1 MLPQVPV
8 SALSRHIKHCKGQ
21 TEGERERGRERCKSV
36 YSDAHLP
43 SFIFK
48 NAFCKRLVF
57 RILPGTLEL
66 FDVEADRWDNLLRRC
81 LRTNTHIRKD
91 THKQNRQV
99 MANVCQRG
107 LSMKKSPTHT
117 LPESHVSTLVT
128 VGLKDW
134 SAVNKQRYLN
144 TNGIKMYS
152 HQRTIHTTAS
162 IHAGVFF
169 SLFNDNNI
177 KTKNSRI
184 TLLSPCVLY
193 SHAEAS
199 AGWWWWFSHCCPDPN
214 TARWP
219 LSSSGRANAT
229 VYPAAPSDSQG
240 IPTIQKTV
248 TFTEPSLVIQQ
259 NTEQKNENI
268 MVDMLIVVNPC
279 SRAELTL
286 ERPSL

>member
-1 MLPQVPV
+1 MLI
-8 SALSRHIKHCKGQ
+8 SLL
-21 TEGERERGRERCKSV
+21 TEKRGGGNLRCLLFSPEEGAVLDGSPCTETLHQNGHSLPRPTERERGREEERERCKSV

-48 NAFCKRLVF
+48 NAFCERLVF

-66 FDVEADRWDNLLRRC
+66 FDVEADRWNDLLRRC

-99 MANVCQRG
+99 MANVCQHG

-169 SLFNDNNI
+169 
-177 KTKNSRI
+177 
-184 TLLSPCVLY
+184 
-193 SHAEAS
+193 
-199 AGWWWWFSHCCPDPN
+199 FS
-214 TARWP
+214 
-219 LSSSGRANAT
+219 
-229 VYPAAPSDSQG
+229 
-240 IPTIQKTV
+240 
-248 TFTEPSLVIQQ
+248 F
-259 NTEQKNENI
+259 
-268 MVDMLIVVNPC
+268 
-279 SRAELTL
+279 
-286 ERPSL
+286 